1 MDGSVS
7 CSVKL
12 KLKPEF
18 CRRHKSRNLVLFFF
32 FVSFVLDNSS
42 LDGEVQSHPLAR
54 SRVRQPF
61 YRWGCFF
68 SRRDTVFFEG
78 GEKWRTNGASARVTF
93 PQVKTIIS
101 CYTLRIK
108 NTRNDCSRYRYIFL
122 DIFIYFLDIC
132 FQIYFFFFLPFVIPS
147 DWNEMES
154 LSFAC

>member
-78 GEKWRTNGASARVTF
+78 GRSGEPMARQRASLSLRSRRSFPVTRCGS
-93 PQVKTIIS
+93 KILATIV
-101 CYTLRIK
+101 
-108 NTRNDCSRYRYIFL
+108 L
-122 DIFIYFLDIC
+122 DIDI
-132 FQIYFFFFLPFVIPS
+132 FF
-147 DWNEMES
+147 
-154 LSFAC
+154 